1 MPMSYRP
8 MLRPAFWD
16 HTDVA
21 AGPYK
26 HLFNFRRMWKS
37 AVLLTAVVAL
47 GPLLFMAAADY
58 NVSQRAIEADIHY
71 QTARLVSNTRRSIS
85 FFLSERKSALNFIDK
100 DNSYAALS
108 DPLRLTALL
117 DNLKKGFGGF
127 TDLGVIDAAGLQ
139 HSYVGPYN
147 LAGINYSEQEWFQD
161 LKQRGA
167 HISEVFLGFRQQAH
181 LVVAVKH
188 DLPDGNFYILRAS
201 IDTQKFNDLLGE
213 VEVSGQGDL
222 FLVGREGVLQTPSR
236 FFGNTLDRL
245 SLEVPA
251 FSEKTQVIETHLQAE
266 PLVVGYAYIQETPF
280 VLMAVKQKAALMKP
294 WNETRGKLIV
304 FLVVSITGIVL
315 VILGV
320 STFLVNQIY
329 AADQRRV
336 ATLHKVEY
344 ANKMASLGRL
354 SAGVAHEINNPL
366 AIINEKAGLMKDYFT
381 LQGKYAEDAKLMALV
396 DSILSSVERCARITR
411 RLLSFARHSEA
422 KPQVLEIGEVIHEV
436 IGFLGKEAEYRSI
449 DISVDVDPQTARIE
463 GDRGRLQEIFLNLI
477 NNALA
482 ALSDGG
488 RLEIAARPAEKG
500 YICVSV
506 ADNGCGIPAADLNRI
521 FEPFFSTKTGHGGT
535 GLGLSITYGLVQEA
549 GGRISMVSEV
559 GRGTEFK
566 VFLPHQM
573 KITRKDSNENSAG

>member
-47 GPLLFMAAADY
+47 FPLLFMAAADY

-147 LAGINYSEQEWFQD
+147 LAGINYSDQEWFQD

-280 VLMAVKQKAALMKP
+280 VLMAVKKKAALMKP

-488 RLEIAARPAEKG
+488 RLASAARPAEKG